1 MKVKRILFCFLFLV
15 ALGIILTSC
24 TKKSSNGETIV
35 PIGKEYFDVEELFSE
50 DDLKPAFDAVMK
62 KMGIYRIGANH
73 ESSIPS
79 HYEDLIPQKLVGSY
93 VMNQTM
99 LVGSNVGNMQYPVS
113 MPDVTIEFTSQHNS
127 IASIEFT
134 ESSITQKTDTVFIMG
149 NDNFNGFS
157 AYFIEK
163 KEFDQAYDGLTFHVK
178 VKRGIIMCGSV
189 TPDGL
194 SGYEAPTGGS
204 GFRFASIIMSWD
216 DNSHGILPKY
226 EPGTYMIYEE
236 GDGLAAKSNG

>member
-1 MKVKRILFCFLFLV
+1 MKVKKILFGFWLLV
-15 ALGIILTSC
+15 TFGIILGSC
-24 TKKSSNGETIV
+24 TKESSNGETIV

-50 DDLKPAFDAVMK
+50 ADVKPAFDTVMK
-62 KMGIYRIGANH
+62 KMGIYHSGANL
-73 ESSIPS
+73 PS

-93 VMNQTM
+93 VMDQTM
-99 LVGSNVGNMQYPVS
+99 LVGSNVENTQYPVS
-113 MPDVTIEFTSQHNS
+113 MPDVTLNFTSQHNS

-149 NDNFNGFS
+149 NDSFNGFS

-163 KEFDQAYDGLTFHVK
+163 KDFDQPYNGQTYRVK
-178 VKRGIIMCGSV
+178 IKRGIIMCGSV

-194 SGYEAPTGGS
+194 SGFEAPLGGS
-204 GFRFASIIMSWD
+204 RFRFASIIMSWD
-216 DNSHGILPKY
+216 DNSQGVLPKY
-226 EPGTYMIYEE
+226 EPGTYLIYEE

>member
-1 MKVKRILFCFLFLV
+1 MKGNRIIFVFWLLMTF
-15 ALGIILTSC
+15 GIILGSC
-24 TKKSSNGETIV
+24 TKESSNGETIV
-35 PIGKEYFDVEELFSE
+35 PIGEEYFNVEELFSG
-50 DDLKPAFDAVMK
+50 DDVKPAFDIVVK
-62 KMGIYRIGANH
+62 KMGIRYTGANQQD
-73 ESSIPS
+73 SIPAY
-79 HYEDLIPQKLVGSY
+79 YEDLIPQKLVGSY

-99 LVGSNVGNMQYPVS
+99 LVGSNVENVQVPVS
-113 MPDVTIEFTSQHNS
+113 MPDVTLNFTSQHNS

-163 KEFDQAYDGLTFHVK
+163 KEFDQPYNGQTYRVK
-178 VKRGIIMCGSV
+178 IKRGIIMCGSV

-194 SGYEAPTGGS
+194 SGFESPLGGS
-204 GFRFASIIMSWD
+204 RFRFASIIISWD
-216 DNSHGILPKY
+216 DNSQGALPKY
-226 EPGTYMIYEE
+226 EPGTYLIYEE